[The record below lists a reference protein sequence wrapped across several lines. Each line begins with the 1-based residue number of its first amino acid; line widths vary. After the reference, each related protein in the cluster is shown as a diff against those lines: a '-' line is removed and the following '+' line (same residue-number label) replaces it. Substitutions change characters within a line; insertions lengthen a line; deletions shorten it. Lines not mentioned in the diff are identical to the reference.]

1 MIPLDEGAV
10 ISAVEKIRPSV
21 VNVSTIRLMHDYFFR
36 TVPVSGI
43 GSGVI
48 IDSSGYILTN
58 NHVIEDAER
67 IQVSLTDGRVL
78 KGRLVAADPS
88 SDIAVVKVEAQDLKA
103 AELADSGQLKVG
115 QVVLAIGNPFGLS
128 GGPTVTSGVVSAV
141 NRHIQSERGI
151 LEGLIQT
158 DAAVNPGNSG
168 GPLVDIRGKVIGVN
182 TAIIPF
188 AHGIGFAIPID
199 NARKI
204 AEDIMQYGRVVRPW
218 LGIVGMDVT
227 GGLANYYNLGVDSGV
242 LVTQVATDSPAY
254 EAGLNAGDVITGLN
268 GSQINNTAELVK
280 EVRGKQVGSKTNLS
294 IVRRGATYNISLVL
308 IEAPQ
313 LR

>member
-10 ISAVEKIRPSV
+10 ISAVQKISPSV

-115 QVVLAIGNPFGLS
+115 QVVLAVGNPFGLS

-188 AHGIGFAIPID
+188 AHGIGFAIPMN

-218 LGIVGMDVT
+218 LGVVGMDVT

-254 EAGLNAGDVITGLN
+254 EAGLNAGDVITALN
-268 GSQINNTAELVK
+268 GSQITNTAELVK
-280 EVRGKQVGSKTNLS
+280 EVRAKQVGSKTSLTV
-294 IVRRGATYNISLVL
+294 VRRGATYNISLVL

>member
-10 ISAVEKIRPSV
+10 IAAVEKISPSV

-115 QVVLAIGNPFGLS
+115 QVVLAVGNPFGLS

-188 AHGIGFAIPID
+188 AHGIGFAIPMN

-218 LGIVGMDVT
+218 LGVVGMDVT

-254 EAGLNAGDVITGLN
+254 EAGLNAGDVITALN
-268 GSQINNTAELVK
+268 GSQITNTAELVK
-280 EVRGKQVGSKTNLS
+280 EVRAKQVGSKTSLTV
-294 IVRRGATYNISLVL
+294 VRRGATYNISLVL

>member
-10 ISAVEKIRPSV
+10 IAAVEKISPSV

-67 IQVSLTDGRVL
+67 IQVTLVDGRVL
-78 KGRLVAADPS
+78 KGRLVAADHL

-103 AELADSGQLKVG
+103 AELADSSQLKVG
-115 QVVLAIGNPFGLS
+115 QVVLAVGNPFGLS
-128 GGPTVTSGVVSAV
+128 GGPTVTSGVVSAI

-168 GPLVDIRGKVIGVN
+168 GPLVDIRGGVIGVN

-188 AHGIGFAIPID
+188 AHGIGFAIPIN

-227 GGLANYYNLGVDSGV
+227 GGLANYYNLGVESGV
-242 LVTQVATDSPAY
+242 IVTQVATDSPAY
-254 EAGLNAGDVITGLN
+254 EAGLNAGDVITALN
-268 GSQINNTAELVK
+268 GSQINNTTELVK
-280 EVRGKQVGSKTNLS
+280 EVRGKQIGSKASLT
-294 IVRRGATYNISLVL
+294 IVRRGATSNVSLVL

-313 LR
+313 PS